1 MTMAA
6 SATLLI
12 RQLAGAPL
20 SLRLQPTSTVAQLK
34 AAVAAKASV
43 AVDSQRV
50 RASPHFFV
58 ISSRLRVP
66 AVRAASDAPR
76 APCADCV
83 FWQRARQPEA
93 PQLLWCH
100 GWRRVHDAPGPTHEG
115 HVSQKPLT
123 PSGSACA
130 CALSTASAT
139 LVCIGCLC
147 VRLMLQPTVRACTSC
162 LPHLR
167 AFDQSTRTGFSLV
180 PGNLLAPRLCM
191 RWPRALLALSHRY
204 SPALVCVLW

>member
-1 MTMAA
+1 MRTKGFEILYTIMIWRFCLHSDIQERVMTMAA

-93 PQLLWCH
+93 LNSILVSWSRSSWTSCFPFQLL
-100 GWRRVHDAPGPTHEG
+100 
-115 HVSQKPLT
+115 
-123 PSGSACA
+123 
-130 CALSTASAT
+130 
-139 LVCIGCLC
+139 
-147 VRLMLQPTVRACTSC
+147 
-162 LPHLR
+162 
-167 AFDQSTRTGFSLV
+167 
-180 PGNLLAPRLCM
+180 
-191 RWPRALLALSHRY
+191 
-204 SPALVCVLW
+204 